1 VTIGSAS
8 HAARSIWRWSSRLRK
23 SWKTQKLGSTGRW
36 ANWPRDKRL
45 PTVRGTVGQ
54 VLVDHLPDGRKPPKD
69 LWLWHAGP
77 VPAGPDL
84 LWKAYLRLSSFSPNS
99 KTLSANGSSDGY
111 LFRTVSLL
119 GA

>member
-1 VTIGSAS
+1 MTIGSAS

-84 LWKAYLRLSSFSPNS
+84 LWKAYAAVPVWRSTRLISRRSTGPVSGWWSSAP
-99 KTLSANGSSDGY
+99 
-111 LFRTVSLL
+111 
-119 GA
+119 